1 MILHFKTVIFVLNHH
16 KTKKS
21 MEKLMLNWKTQPMF
35 KKRVLRHLIM
45 WLVIYIIYNIDLI
58 TAWAGQGVA
67 LSGLTVI
74 ACSVSVYLT
83 LPYVKKN
90 IFDRLEDHDFSLN
103 NQILLRFIGKLFLYA
118 LLGSIVS
125 FIFSLAHCLPFGDWN
140 WNWNWNWNWDTFFKN
155 LKIDSS
161 LYHTSYNSLADSVN
175 KALSDTT
182 ALNWVTKN
190 ALSIL
195 GTTENTA
202 FFFSFIRNFPEAVTT
217 TAVFTLWDAMIAI
230 EKQGKKIEKL
240 QLLKEMLGQQDWIHA
255 LMNTFFD
262 QTAHLEK
269 IAKTLQ
275 PEDKKRLD
283 AIIELQKAV
292 GKLQRYRHSLIKDND
307 ELVALKYEIQAMTWM
322 QEIVKE
328 HNPKIIFAEDIETI
342 SENIQIVP
350 GTLMELIWNSY
361 KYSKFTDKMQISN
374 ITVEL
379 AIKENQIWF
388 FIKNPIGDKNTKANT
403 TQSGIK
409 TLRKRLD
416 LEYGKNY
423 SFKSE
428 IVKNLDENL
437 HYYEVQLKLPIK

>member
-1 MILHFKTVIFVLNHH
+1 MILYFKTVIFVLNLLNHH

-21 MEKLMLNWKTQPMF
+21 LEKLMLNWKTQPMF

-45 WLVIYIIYNIDLI
+45 WLVIYLIYNIDLI

-83 LPYVKKN
+83 LPYVQRN
-90 IFDRLEDHDFSLN
+90 IFDRLEEHDFSLN
-103 NQILLRFIGKLFLYA
+103 NQILLQFIGKLFLYA
-118 LLGSIVS
+118 LIGSIIS
-125 FIFSLAHCLPFGDWN
+125 FIVSLAHCLPFADWSLG
-140 WNWNWNWNWDTFFKN
+140 TFFTN
-155 LKIDSS
+155 LYYDKGSS
-161 LYHTSYNSLADSVN
+161 LYHTSYKS
-175 KALSDTT
+175 LSDSTK
-182 ALNWVTKN
+182 LNWVTST
-190 ALSIL
+190 AESIL
-195 GTTENTA
+195 GSQKRAA

-361 KYSKFTDKMQISN
+361 KYSKFTDKTQISN

-388 FIKNPIGDKNTKANT
+388 FIKNPVGDKNTKANT

-437 HYYEVQLKLPIK
+437 NYYEVQLKLPIK